1 MTHDD
6 QMGQDEIEE
15 LLRQAQSGDAAPAEP
30 APAEPAPAAPQDL
43 ESLDQ
48 NEIEAL
54 FSGGSPSEAPKPKPQ
69 AAPAA
74 TKPAP
79 APSPQPAAA
88 AEHDDMDYL
97 LNQAEAALASLNSPN
112 ENMPE
117 GIAPFT
123 LRDFGGSPASSDKAT
138 IDLVRDVELEVKIEL
153 GQADMYLEDV
163 LQMKKGS
170 VVPLDKLAGDPV
182 DIFVNGRLIARG
194 EVLILNDNF
203 CVRITELIVGDS
215 VV

>member
-1 MTHDD
+1 MTDD

-15 LLRQAQSGDAAPAEP
+15 LLRKAQSGDMAASGP
-30 APAEPAPAAPQDL
+30 APKQEEDL
-43 ESLDQ
+43 EALDQ
-48 NEIEAL
+48 SDIEAL
-54 FSGGSPSEAPKPKPQ
+54 FQNSGPAATPKPKQ
-69 AAPAA
+69 QASAAATAAP
-74 TKPAP
+74 
-79 APSPQPAAA
+79 PSSQASHAG
-88 AEHDDMDYL
+88 EGTTDMEYL
-97 LNQAEAALASLNSPN
+97 LNQAEAAIASLNSPN
-112 ENMPE
+112 DNMPA

-123 LRDFGGSPASSDKAT
+123 LRDFGGSPASTDKTT

-153 GQADMYLEDV
+153 GHADMHLEEV
-163 LQMKKGS
+163 LQMQKGS

>member
-1 MTHDD
+1 MTDDD

-15 LLRQAQSGDAAPAEP
+15 LLRKAQSGDMAASGS
-30 APAEPAPAAPQDL
+30 APKQEEDL
-43 ESLDQ
+43 EALDQ
-48 NEIEAL
+48 NDIEAL
-54 FSGGSPSEAPKPKPQ
+54 FQNSGS
-69 AAPAA
+69 AASSQPAQQ
-74 TKPAP
+74 
-79 APSPQPAAA
+79 QPAAA
-88 AEHDDMDYL
+88 TATQPSPQASHVGSGEGASDMEYL
-97 LNQAEAALASLNSPN
+97 LNQAEAAIASLNSPN
-112 ENMPE
+112 ENMPA

-123 LRDFGGSPASSDKAT
+123 LRDFGGSPASTDKTT

-153 GQADMYLEDV
+153 GHADMHLEEV
-163 LQMKKGS
+163 LQMQKGS

>member
-1 MTHDD
+1 MTDD

-15 LLRQAQSGDAAPAEP
+15 LLRKAQSGDMAASGP
-30 APAEPAPAAPQDL
+30 APKQADDL
-43 ESLDQ
+43 EALDQ
-48 NEIEAL
+48 NDIEAL
-54 FSGGSPSEAPKPKPQ
+54 FQNSGPPASSQPKQQQPAMATAVQQAPQASHGGSGEGASDIE
-69 AAPAA
+69 
-74 TKPAP
+74 
-79 APSPQPAAA
+79 
-88 AEHDDMDYL
+88 YL
-97 LNQAEAALASLNSPN
+97 LNQAEAAIASLNSPN
-112 ENMPE
+112 DNMPA

-123 LRDFGGSPASSDKAT
+123 LRDFGGSPASTDKTT

-153 GQADMYLEDV
+153 GHADMHLEEV
-163 LQMKKGS
+163 LQMQKGS

>member
-1 MTHDD
+1 MTDD

-15 LLRQAQSGDAAPAEP
+15 LLRKAQSGDMSASGP
-30 APAEPAPAAPQDL
+30 APKKEEDL
-43 ESLDQ
+43 EALDQ
-48 NEIEAL
+48 NDIEAL
-54 FSGGSPSEAPKPKPQ
+54 FQNPGSAASSQPSQ
-69 AAPAA
+69 QQPAA
-74 TKPAP
+74 T
-79 APSPQPAAA
+79 AAA
-88 AEHDDMDYL
+88 TQPPQGAHSGSSQGASDMEYL
-97 LNQAEAALASLNSPN
+97 LNQAEAAIASLNSPN

-117 GIAPFT
+117 GISPFT
-123 LRDFGGSPASSDKAT
+123 LRDFGGSPASTDKTT

-153 GQADMYLEDV
+153 GNADMHLEEV
-163 LQMKKGS
+163 LQMQKGS

>member
-1 MTHDD
+1 MTDD

-15 LLRQAQSGDAAPAEP
+15 LLRKAQSGEVGASGP
-30 APAEPAPAAPQDL
+30 APKQQEDL
-43 ESLDQ
+43 EALDQ
-48 NEIEAL
+48 NDIEAL
-54 FSGGSPSEAPKPKPQ
+54 FQNPGPPASSQPKQ
-69 AAPAA
+69 Q
-74 TKPAP
+74 
-79 APSPQPAAA
+79 QPAAA
-88 AEHDDMDYL
+88 TATQPTPQASQAAAGEGASDMEYL
-97 LNQAEAALASLNSPN
+97 LNQAEAAIASLNSPN
-112 ENMPE
+112 ENMPA

-123 LRDFGGSPASSDKAT
+123 LRDFGGSPASSDKTT

-153 GQADMYLEDV
+153 GHADMHLEEV
-163 LQMKKGS
+163 LQMQKGS

>member
-1 MTHDD
+1 MTDD

-15 LLRQAQSGDAAPAEP
+15 LLRKAQAGDMAASGP
-30 APAEPAPAAPQDL
+30 APKKADDL
-43 ESLDQ
+43 EALDQ
-48 NEIEAL
+48 NDIEAL
-54 FSGGSPSEAPKPKPQ
+54 FQNSGPPASSQPKQQPAMATAVQSAPQASRGGSGEGAS
-69 AAPAA
+69 
-74 TKPAP
+74 
-79 APSPQPAAA
+79 
-88 AEHDDMDYL
+88 DMEYL
-97 LNQAEAALASLNSPN
+97 LSQAEAAIASLNSPN
-112 ENMPE
+112 ENMPA

-123 LRDFGGSPASSDKAT
+123 LRDFGGSPASTDKTT

-153 GQADMYLEDV
+153 GHADMHLEEV
-163 LQMKKGS
+163 LQMQKGS

>member
-1 MTHDD
+1 MTDD

-15 LLRQAQSGDAAPAEP
+15 LLRKAQSGDVSASGP
-30 APAEPAPAAPQDL
+30 APKQEEDL
-43 ESLDQ
+43 EALDQ
-48 NEIEAL
+48 NDIEAL
-54 FSGGSPSEAPKPKPQ
+54 FQNSGPPASSQPKQQPPAAATATQ
-69 AAPAA
+69 AAPQA
-74 TKPAP
+74 
-79 APSPQPAAA
+79 PQPGAGQGAS
-88 AEHDDMDYL
+88 DMEYL
-97 LNQAEAALASLNSPN
+97 LNQAEAAIASLNSPN
-112 ENMPE
+112 QNMPA

-123 LRDFGGSPASSDKAT
+123 LRDFGGAPASTDKTT

-153 GQADMYLEDV
+153 GQADMHLEEV
-163 LQMKKGS
+163 LQMQKGS